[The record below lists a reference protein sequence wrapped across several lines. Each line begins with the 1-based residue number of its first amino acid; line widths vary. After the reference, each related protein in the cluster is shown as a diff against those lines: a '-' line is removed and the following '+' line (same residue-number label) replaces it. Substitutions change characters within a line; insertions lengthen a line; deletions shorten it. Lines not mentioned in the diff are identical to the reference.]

1 MTEVKN
7 VLRSAVEFLTFVLLN
22 WPGLGVTSE
31 EDLVKYLLCAF
42 SPWRAQINQL
52 NAKPQTKNYPKAN
65 FITLNCEQLKRF
77 I

>member
-7 VLRSAVEFLTFVLLN
+7 VLRSAVEFLTFVLPN

-42 SPWRAQINQL
+42 SPWRAQNKSVKCKT
-52 NAKPQTKNYPKAN
+52 AD
-65 FITLNCEQLKRF
+65 
-77 I
+77 

>member
-7 VLRSAVEFLTFVLLN
+7 FLRSAVEFLTFVLPN
-22 WPGLGVTSE
+22 WPVLGVTCE

-42 SPWRAQINQL
+42 HLGGHRINQL
-52 NAKPQTKNYPKAN
+52 NAKPQIKNYPKAN